1 LYALSLLHVKVG
13 VALDASPTIPVT
25 GDKLLH
31 EFDSGNA
38 DQRYPRFSPDGKW
51 VAYSSNESG
60 NYDVIV
66 QSFPDGAHKYQLSN
80 QGGLRPQWRSDAQEF
95 FAGRSMAN

>member
-13 VALDASPTIPVT
+13 VALDGSRTIPVT
-25 GDKLLH
+25 GDKPLH

-38 DQRYPRFSPDGKW
+38 DQRFPRFSPDGKW

-66 QSFPDGAHKYQLSN
+66 QSFPDGAINISCRTRVVCGHS
-80 QGGLRPQWRSDAQEF
+80 GGAMGKNF
-95 FAGRSMAN
+95 FTCRSMAN